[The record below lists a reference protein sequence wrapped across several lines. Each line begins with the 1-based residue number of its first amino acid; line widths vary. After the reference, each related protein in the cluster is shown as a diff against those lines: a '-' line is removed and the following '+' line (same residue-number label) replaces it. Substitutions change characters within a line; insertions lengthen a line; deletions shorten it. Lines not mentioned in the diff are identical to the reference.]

1 LTNEE
6 FKMRVISNFANSM
19 DFKFQ
24 YLFAVNVICL
34 IFRLSAMLQFS
45 ESIGPLVKIVSKM
58 SNDFLNFLILYFIL
72 TVMFMTIGNLNFLY
86 DMNEFSGLFESALT
100 ITDASLGNY
109 DFSIFDKV
117 DQPGMQLFG

>member
-1 LTNEE
+1 
-6 FKMRVISNFANSM
+6 
-19 DFKFQ
+19 
-24 YLFAVNVICL
+24 
-34 IFRLSAMLQFS
+34 MLQFS